1 MIERVPGS
9 LVGVEKAGP
18 SGTSSA
24 LRYLGE
30 RPYAPFESAVK
41 LDRKDRLFP
50 ALFGM
55 SVRRLPPTLFE
66 PDNYSISKVWP
77 GTVADESGLSEDD
90 PISLKRFVLDKENRV
105 AYLQIYVK
113 RRKAGFLESAIQI
126 PAGIDSPDFL

>member
-1 MIERVPGS
+1 
-9 LVGVEKAGP
+9 
-18 SGTSSA
+18 
-24 LRYLGE
+24 
-30 RPYAPFESAVK
+30 
-41 LDRKDRLFP
+41 
-50 ALFGM
+50 M

-113 RRKAGFLESAIQI
+113 RRKAGFLESVIQI